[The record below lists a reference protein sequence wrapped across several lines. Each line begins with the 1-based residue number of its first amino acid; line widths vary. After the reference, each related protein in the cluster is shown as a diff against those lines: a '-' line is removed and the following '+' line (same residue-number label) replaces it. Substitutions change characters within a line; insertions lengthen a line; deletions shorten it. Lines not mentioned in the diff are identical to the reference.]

1 MARKHCRHRIT
12 FATIFFQPRRCL
24 GFETSADPFVHR
36 FPFLICLA
44 TYKQQTNAAYCVC
57 VLAHLTMFN
66 TIKSVQC
73 YWSRTVIWHNENIFW
88 TSLCVQMCVHG
99 WFCQA
104 IAEND
109 SDLFNVIESYER
121 NIWYIRMNI
130 FLLGPRPSKMWLLIM
145 IVEWIINRMIF

>member
-24 GFETSADPFVHR
+24 SFETSADPFVHR

-73 YWSRTVIWHNENIFW
+73 YRSRTVIWHNENIFW

-121 NIWYIRMNI
+121 KYLVYKNEYIFTGTQAKQNVVTHYDCWVDN
-130 FLLGPRPSKMWLLIM
+130 K
-145 IVEWIINRMIF
+145 